1 MGSLPITAA
10 ILATALGLHSPEDV
24 VEDRVDLIEVNHFF
38 DERGRLVFDQV
49 IFYEWTATHGRYQVR
64 TWRLLKSPAQ
74 QPQRDWRR
82 GDYVTVW
89 HDGDLLRKVR
99 TAAVRETWTQHDPEL
114 IDRELLPKECRR
126 GLPQPVGHGVLR
138 R

>member
-1 MGSLPITAA
+1 LHITAA

-49 IFYEWTATHGRYQVR
+49 IFYEWTPAHGRYQVR

-74 QPQRDWRR
+74 LPQRDWSR

-114 IDRELLPKECRR
+114 IDREHLPKECRR
-126 GLPQPVGHGVLR
+126 GLPQPVGDGVLR